1 VLVKHLNGNLTIF
14 MEWWSCH
21 MSMEQAKN
29 VASTFDRIV
38 SIILLHP
45 QTTVGKLD
53 FFSERNKL
61 QVLKWNS
68 TPLEKVERCVH
79 EVIQDQ
85 ALRRP
90 DFEAVC
96 SWDGSFTYK
105 QLDEIASRLA
115 GHLMEL
121 GVGPEIRV
129 PLCFEK
135 SVSIA
140 LASWSGIL

>member
-1 VLVKHLNGNLTIF
+1 
-14 MEWWSCH
+14 
-21 MSMEQAKN
+21 MEQAKN
-29 VASTFDRIV
+29 VTSTFDRIV

-68 TPLEKVERCVH
+68 TPLEKVELCVH

-90 DFEAVC
+90 DSEAVC
-96 SWDGSFTYK
+96 SWDGSFTYEE
-105 QLDEIASRLA
+105 LDKITSRLA
-115 GHLMEL
+115 GHLIEL

-129 PLCFEK
+129 PLCFDK

-140 LASWSGIL
+140 FASLFGIP

>member
-1 VLVKHLNGNLTIF
+1 VLVKHLNGKLTIF
-14 MEWWSCH
+14 MEWWSFH

-29 VASTFDRIV
+29 VASTFDRIL
-38 SIILLHP
+38 SIILLRP
-45 QTTVGKLD
+45 QTTIEKLD
-53 FFSERNKL
+53 CFSERNKL

-68 TPLEKVERCVH
+68 GPLEKVERCVH

-85 ALRRP
+85 ALRRS
-90 DFEAVC
+90 DSEAIC

-105 QLDEIASRLA
+105 QLDEITSRLA
-115 GHLMEL
+115 GHLIEL

-129 PLCFEK
+129 PLCFDK

-140 LASWSGIL
+140 LA